1 MRDGLYTLGIPG
13 PGAART
19 CAGAQKGQVSLRKF
33 PQLDH
38 MPWKKPLKTSQHPEI
53 EVPQTTS
60 EVPKRDA
67 AASQASSG
75 GIPAV
80 RTPRAAAGAAIQ
92 LVTHGTAA
100 VPKALIDI
108 GKDGMN
114 AAAHIHKQPGGV

>member
-1 MRDGLYTLGIPG
+1 MCSCSGMRDGLYTLGIPG

-60 EVPKRDA
+60 EPLMKSPSEMQQPPMHLPEA
-67 AASQASSG
+67 FQQCEHQW
-75 GIPAV
+75 P
-80 RTPRAAAGAAIQ
+80 
-92 LVTHGTAA
+92 
-100 VPKALIDI
+100 
-108 GKDGMN
+108 
-114 AAAHIHKQPGGV
+114 QPGQRSNW

>member
-1 MRDGLYTLGIPG
+1 MEEATEDITTARDR
-13 PGAART
+13 GATNHQRAI
-19 CAGAQKGQVSLRKF
+19 
-33 PQLDH
+33 D
-38 MPWKKPLKTSQHPEI
+38 
-53 EVPQTTS
+53 

-67 AASQASSG
+67 AASHASSG

-80 RTPRAAAGAAIQ
+80 RTPMAAAGAAIQ

-114 AAAHIHKQPGGV
+114 AAAHIHKQPGGVWKLLENHG